1 VSLFDYLI
9 SFFCVDLNLFCLLF
23 FLQLWDTKTINMSN
37 QAKTMK
43 AWQLQA
49 FGLENL
55 KLEIINIPEPGPN
68 EVLIKV
74 GAVSLNFRDKAIV
87 DGFYEPE
94 MIPKPLIPV
103 SDTAGTIVKIGDKVS
118 RFKVGDRVTSHFY
131 SMWIDGE
138 PAHNEPDYCFGA
150 PLPGG
155 LAEYMIMHEESAV
168 AAPDTLSDEEAA
180 TLPIA
185 ALTAWYSLVTYGN
198 LKAGE
203 TVVIQGTGGVSVF
216 GIQIAHA
223 LGARVI
229 ATTSSD
235 LKGMQARALG
245 ADEII
250 NYVKTPD
257 WAAEVLKLTGGKGAD
272 QLLEVVGGNGLN
284 DSVRATKV
292 AGRISVIGFLAG
304 QTTNLN
310 LMQVLFRQTN
320 IQGIAVG
327 SRTAFEQMNKAFDQY
342 KIKPVIDIAY
352 PFEKAIEAYKHL
364 AQGAFGKIVIKVA

>member
-1 VSLFDYLI
+1 MG
-9 SFFCVDLNLFCLLF
+9 NE
-23 FLQLWDTKTINMSN
+23 TN
-37 QAKTMK
+37 TMK
-43 AWQLQA
+43 AWQLHA

-55 KLEIINIPEPGPN
+55 KLGTVKVPTPGPN

-87 DGFYEPE
+87 DGIYEPE

-103 SDTAGTIVKIGDKVS
+103 SDAAGTVVRVGSNVS
-118 RFKVGDRVTSHFY
+118 RFKVGDRVTSHLY
-131 SMWIDGE
+131 SMWIDGA
-138 PAHNEPDYCFGA
+138 PAPNEPDYCFGA

-155 LAEYMIMHEESAV
+155 LAEYMIIHEESAV
-168 AAPDTLSDEEAA
+168 TAPDTLSDEEAS

-203 TVVIQGTGGVSVF
+203 TVVIQGTGGVSIF

-235 LKGMQARALG
+235 KKGEQAKALG
-245 ADEII
+245 ADEIV
-250 NYVKTPD
+250 NYIKTPD
-257 WAAEVLKLTGGKGAD
+257 WASEVQKLTKGKGAD
-272 QLLEVVGGNGLN
+272 QVLEVVGGEGLN
-284 DSVRATKV
+284 DSVQAIKV
-292 AGRISVIGFLAG
+292 AGQIAVIGFLAG

-310 LMQVLFRQTN
+310 LMQVLFRQVR

-327 SRTAFEQMNKAFDQY
+327 NRTAFEEMNKVFDQY
-342 KIKPVIDIAY
+342 KIKPVIDTVY
-352 PFEKAIEAYKHL
+352 PFEKAIEAYQHL
-364 AQGAFGKIVIKVA
+364 ARGAFGKIVIKIS

>member
-1 VSLFDYLI
+1 
-9 SFFCVDLNLFCLLF
+9 
-23 FLQLWDTKTINMSN
+23 MS
-37 QAKTMK
+37 QEPKTMK

-55 KLEIINIPEPGPN
+55 KLVITDVPQPGPH
-68 EVLIKV
+68 EVLVKV

-94 MIPKPLIPV
+94 VIPKPLIPV
-103 SDTAGTIVKIGDKVS
+103 SDAAGTIVKIGDQVT
-118 RFKVGDRVTSHFY
+118 RFKVGDRVTSHLY
-131 SMWIDGE
+131 SRWIDGE

-155 LAEYMIMHEESAV
+155 LAEYMIMHEQSAV
-168 AAPDTLSDEEAA
+168 AAPDSLSDEQAA

-185 ALTAWYSLVTYGN
+185 ALTAWYSLVSYGN

-203 TVVIQGTGGVSVF
+203 TVVIQGTGGVSIF

-235 LKGMQARALG
+235 IKGMQARAFG

-250 NYVKTPD
+250 NYSKTPD

-272 QLLEVVGGNGLN
+272 QLLEVVGGDGLN
-284 DSVRATKV
+284 DSILATKV

-310 LMQVLFRQTN
+310 LMQLLFRQTN

-342 KIKPVIDIAY
+342 KIKPVIDMVY
-352 PFEKAIEAYKHL
+352 PFEKAKDAFKHL
-364 AQGAFGKIVIKVA
+364 TKGAFGKIVIKVA